1 MNPYDHTKDNMSEAL
16 GLGKDEFI
24 GIRDYLST
32 LVSWKDLKKLD
43 LNEVKK
49 RLLPEHYRVIA
60 GVVSKAA
67 TYFFFRMLDDESSN
81 ELKEV
86 FSLIALT
93 IGSRYRTD
101 NPVSLCSQIAEGC
114 TDEVSSFVSSLTVI
128 MSILID
134 TIGIERMIQSDK
146 FSELAELVEEEII
159 DNKNDCLLLSTLWF
173 LNSGIEKQ
181 TLH

>member
-1 MNPYDHTKDNMSEAL
+1 MNPYDHTKNNMSEAL
-16 GLGKDEFI
+16 GLDKDEFL
-24 GIRDYLST
+24 GIQDYLST

-49 RLLPEHYRVIA
+49 KLLPEHYRVIA
-60 GVVSKAA
+60 GVVSKAV
-67 TYFFFRMLDDESSN
+67 TYFLLRMLDDESSN
-81 ELKEV
+81 ELKEIY
-86 FSLIALT
+86 SLISFT
-93 IGSRYRTD
+93 IGSRYKTD

-114 TDEVSSFVSSLTVI
+114 EDEVSSFISSLTVI
-128 MSILID
+128 MSILVD
-134 TIGIERMIQSDK
+134 TIGIERMIQYDK
-146 FSELAELVEEEII
+146 FSELAELAEKEII